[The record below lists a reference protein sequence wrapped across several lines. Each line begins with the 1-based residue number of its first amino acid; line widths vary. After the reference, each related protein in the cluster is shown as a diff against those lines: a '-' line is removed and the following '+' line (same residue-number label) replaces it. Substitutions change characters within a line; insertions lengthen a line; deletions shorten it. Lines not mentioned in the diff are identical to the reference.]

1 MRATFKII
9 ETISGRIL
17 DKNIMN
23 LEKAQE
29 SVRVLSWGLSRKEE
43 DYNLEIIE
51 EN

>member
-1 MRATFKII
+1 MKTFKII

-17 DKNIMN
+17 DKNIMS

-29 SVRVLSWGLSRKEE
+29 SVRVLSWGLPRKEE

>member
-1 MRATFKII
+1 MKTFKII

-17 DKNIMN
+17 DKNIMS
-23 LEKAQE
+23 LEKTQE